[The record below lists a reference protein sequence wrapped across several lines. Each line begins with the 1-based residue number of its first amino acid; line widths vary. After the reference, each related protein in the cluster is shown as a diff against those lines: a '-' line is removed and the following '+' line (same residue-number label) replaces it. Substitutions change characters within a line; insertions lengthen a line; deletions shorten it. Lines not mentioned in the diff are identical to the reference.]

1 MKNQLTER
9 GNDIIDRI
17 SLSTNATITTPLMTS
32 LKETDMMK
40 IFLNNT
46 MITIVFFLG
55 LLCVQLVY
63 SLMLSDVEEKTY
75 TYGMLR
81 ALGF

>member
-1 MKNQLTER
+1 
-9 GNDIIDRI
+9 
-17 SLSTNATITTPLMTS
+17 MTS